1 MGRHV
6 TVRMTVQTGFSRP
19 QQPREIQLALTAQRV
34 YVNPDSDP
42 GNPGNK

>member
-6 TVRMTVQTGFSRP
+6 AVRMTVETGFSRP
-19 QQPREIQLALTAQRV
+19 QQAREVQLAPTGQRV

-42 GNPGNK
+42 GNRGNK

>member
-19 QQPREIQLALTAQRV
+19 QQPREVQLALTGQRV